1 MTTSIKSK
9 FIKKPPIQLI
19 TDINRAMGFSYLL
32 HLFKNIPFTI
42 KDLQMRNALCSV
54 SPYLEEL
61 NTYYQEE
68 YKINIQ
74 TFSYQNILQILEDIL
89 EFKKCRLYRENIKV
103 KRRQKPYQKFH
114 IVKPDFFIVSDKTDQ
129 EVKAMKNQK
138 FVVDF

>member
-1 MTTSIKSK
+1 MITSTKSK
-9 FIKKPPIQLI
+9 FIKKPPTKLI
-19 TDINRAMGFSYLL
+19 TDITRAMGFNQLLYLY
-32 HLFKNIPFTI
+32 KNTPFTL
-42 KDLQMRNALCSV
+42 KDLQMRNVLCSV

-68 YKINIQ
+68 NKINIQ
-74 TFSYQNILQILEDIL
+74 TFNYQGILQILDDIL
-89 EFKKCRLYRENIKV
+89 EFKKCRLYRENVKV

-138 FVVDF
+138 FVVEF